1 MPIELSPQPLNIP
14 ENHSKSRCLQPPTQ
28 DKSIDFSG
36 ADDMGKLQTSRPGF
50 DTVNDDPVQWE
61 SWLSPEISWGN
72 PSSHL
77 SCPSD
82 EIETVVSQQDMF
94 LDKLQFEAS
103 SPAQP
108 DEINHGKTHQPGL
121 FLMKHSSLK
130 PLLTSITAVQSLPS
144 LSTPLP
150 KSSMEESISQCK
162 IQSESPKCTPQLLSD
177 IFSSPGSNIG
187 NETQTFEVLD
197 PGDPITFS
205 ANGEGCKLAR
215 IASPTGVRKN
225 TKKKRKVSP
234 ILDLEEAIEAE
245 FLGRDSEVLFGCPI
259 LEGTDSISDLQGAP
273 TVDDQVT
280 NFDPVF

>member
-1 MPIELSPQPLNIP
+1 MPIELSPKPLNIP
-14 ENHSKSRCLQPPTQ
+14 ENHSKSQCLPPPTQ

-103 SPAQP
+103 NPAQP
-108 DEINHGKTHQPGL
+108 EEINHGKTHQPGL
-121 FLMKHSSLK
+121 FLIKHSSLK

-150 KSSMEESISQCK
+150 ESSMEESISQCK
-162 IQSESPKCTPQLLSD
+162 IQTESPKCTPQLLSD

-187 NETQTFEVLD
+187 NETQIF
-197 PGDPITFS
+197 
-205 ANGEGCKLAR
+205 
-215 IASPTGVRKN
+215 
-225 TKKKRKVSP
+225 
-234 ILDLEEAIEAE
+234 
-245 FLGRDSEVLFGCPI
+245 EVLFGCPI

-280 NFDPVF
+280 NLIQSSKAATGESLTISQAEDVKKACDKQFIPGDLLEFLSVDVGWRNLNEHWD